1 MSDPFE
7 SIPAKDWPDIDKLID
22 TALEEDVGTGDVTT
36 LWSVRR
42 DQMAKADLISRG
54 EGVVA
59 GIQIAAR
66 VFQRVD
72 PRIGFAPHVQD
83 GDAVG
88 VDHLIAEVSGPSRG
102 ILTAERT
109 AINFLQRMSG
119 IATAT
124 SACVKAVVGTRTKIL
139 DTRKTAPGLRMLD
152 KYAVRAGGGV
162 NHRAG
167 LFDMVLIKDNHI
179 EAADG
184 IASAIHRVRA
194 GMAKAN
200 RSLKVEVEV
209 KNLDELREALAC
221 QVDRVMLDNVDPDTI
236 KQAVYLV
243 HEIQDGPEIEVSGG
257 ITLDSIGMISQTC
270 VDFISVGALTHSVP
284 ALDVSLQFRSR

>member
-7 SIPAKDWPDIDKLID
+7 SIPAKDWPDIDRLID

-36 LWSVRR
+36 LWAVRG

-59 GIQIAAR
+59 GLQVAAR
-66 VFQRVD
+66 VLQRVD
-72 PRIGFAPHVQD
+72 PRIGFSPHVQD
-83 GDAVG
+83 GDPVG
-88 VDHLIAEVSGPSRG
+88 IDRLIAEISGPARG

-109 AINFLQRMSG
+109 ALNFLQRMSG

-124 SACVKAVVGTRTKIL
+124 SACVKAVAGTRTKIL

-152 KYAVRAGGGV
+152 NYAVRAGGGV
-162 NHRAG
+162 NHRVG

-184 IASAIHRVRA
+184 ITSAIRRVRA
-194 GMAKAN
+194 GMAKGN
-200 RSLKVEVEV
+200 RTLKIEVEV
-209 KNLDELREALAC
+209 KDLDELREALAC

-236 KQAVYLV
+236 QGAVNLV
-243 HEIQDGPEIEVSGG
+243 REIQERPEIEVSGG
-257 ITLDSIGMISQTC
+257 ITLDSIGMIAQTG
-270 VDFISVGALTHSVP
+270 VDFI
-284 ALDVSLQFRSR
+284 

>member
-7 SIPAKDWPDIDKLID
+7 SIPAKDWPDIDRLID
-22 TALEEDVGTGDVTT
+22 TALEEDVGTGDATT
-36 LWSVRR
+36 LWAVREN
-42 DQMAKADLISRG
+42 QMAKADLISRG
-54 EGVVA
+54 EGVGAGLQVA
-59 GIQIAAR
+59 SR

-72 PRIGFAPHVQD
+72 PRTVFTPHVQD

-88 VDHLIAEVSGPSRG
+88 IDRLIAEVSGPARG

-109 AINFLQRMSG
+109 ALNFLQRMSG

-124 SACVKAVVGTRTKIL
+124 SVCVKAVAGTRTKIL
-139 DTRKTAPGLRMLD
+139 DTRKTAPGLRTLD

-162 NHRAG
+162 NHRVG

-194 GMAKAN
+194 GMAEDN
-200 RSLKVEVEV
+200 RTLKIEVEV
-209 KNLDELREALAC
+209 KDLDELREALGC

-236 KQAVYLV
+236 QQAVDLV
-243 HEIQDGPEIEVSGG
+243 HDIQERPEIEVSGG
-257 ITLDSIGMISQTC
+257 ITLDSIGMIARTG

-284 ALDVSLQFRSR
+284 ALDISLQFRSR